1 MNASPAVVRSLSIL
15 VGDHLCRK
23 GGSMENLTAN
33 TSTVLELIKSMMSLF
48 GEFPLNLILVA
59 SLGGVAFK
67 LFRKGRKAAG

>member
-1 MNASPAVVRSLSIL
+1 
-15 VGDHLCRK
+15 
-23 GGSMENLTAN
+23 METLTAN